1 MRCILLCHLKRCIPL
16 MSISLHDCVGTAN
29 DMKTGELTH
38 TGTAVAD
45 NENFEPTKADTFE
58 GLGLPSSLADHLE
71 GTTTTFL
78 CLDVMLPLLKRCQS
92 PELTCHQDECR

>member
-1 MRCILLCHLKRCIPL
+1 MRCILLCHLKRCNPL
-16 MSISLHDCVGTAN
+16 MLISLHDCVGTAN
-29 DMKTGELTH
+29 DMRTGELTH

-71 GTTTTFL
+71 GTPTTFL
-78 CLDVMLPLLKRCQS
+78 CLDVMLPLLKHCPS
-92 PELTCHQDECR
+92 PELTCHQDE